1 MPHPTIGQRL
11 IILPVIDST
20 NNYAMGQATA
30 GQAGHGTVYFAL
42 EQTAGKGQRG
52 KTWLTTP
59 GENIMMS
66 VVIQPQALKTSQQFL
81 LSAAIALGCYDFFK
95 NYAGEETRIKW
106 PNDLYWRDR
115 KAGGILIE
123 SRLGNRESSIVNGQS
138 EAGNQFPQFGQAN
151 DLPTEKDTGTPATSN
166 QPATSSQDSR
176 LQPPQWLFAIAGMGI
191 NINQTQFAPE
201 ALRPVSLKQITG
213 KTYDIKALAM
223 ELCASLENRYQAIH
237 HPVQLLADYQ
247 QALYKLG
254 QSVKL
259 KKGNSVFETTIQGV
273 TPSGQLITRDT
284 LERYFDVG
292 EVEWII

>member
-1 MPHPTIGQRL
+1 
-11 IILPVIDST
+11 LPVIDST
-20 NNYAMGQATA
+20 NNYAMAQATA
-30 GQAGHGTVYFAL
+30 GLATHGTVYFAL

-52 KTWLTTP
+52 KTWHTTP

-95 NYAGEETRIKW
+95 TYAGDETSIKW
-106 PNDLYWRDR
+106 PNDIYWRDR
-115 KAGGILIE
+115 KAAGILIE
-123 SRLGNRESSIVNGQS
+123 SRVGNPLN
-138 EAGNQFPQFGQAN
+138 
-151 DLPTEKDTGTPATSN
+151 T
-166 QPATSSQDSR
+166 
-176 LQPPQWLFAIAGMGI
+176 WLFAIAGMGI

-213 KTYDIKALAM
+213 KTYDINTLAQ
-223 ELCASLENRYQAIH
+223 ELCTFLENRYQTIWN
-237 HPVQLLADYQ
+237 PQQLLADYQ

-259 KKGNSVFETTIQGV
+259 KKANSVFETTIQGV

-284 LERYFDVG
+284 LERQFEVG
-292 EVEWII
+292 EVEWVFKT

>member
-11 IILPVIDST
+11 IILPTIDST
-20 NNYAMGQATA
+20 NNYAMGQAAA
-30 GQAGHGTVYFAL
+30 GEAGHGTVYFAL

-52 KTWLTTP
+52 KTWLATT

-66 VVIQPQALKTSQQFL
+66 VVLHPHPLKINQQFL

-95 NYAGEETRIKW
+95 NYAGDETRIKW

-123 SRLGNRESSIVNGQS
+123 SRVGSQKS
-138 EAGNQFPQFGQAN
+138 EVRSQNPENQEPKAN
-151 DLPTEKDTGTPATSN
+151 SQQIAPEHLTSDLLPPTSWILAV
-166 QPATSSQDSR
+166 
-176 LQPPQWLFAIAGMGI
+176 AGMGI

-213 KTYDIKALAM
+213 KTYNIKALAR
-223 ELCASLENRYQAIH
+223 ELCNCLEIRYQAIQN
-237 HPVQLLADYQ
+237 PTQLLTDYH
-247 QALYKLG
+247 QALYKKG

-273 TPSGQLITRDT
+273 TPTGQLITRDT
-284 LERYFDVG
+284 LERYFEVG
-292 EVEWII
+292 EIEWVI

>member
-11 IILPVIDST
+11 IILPTIDST
-20 NNYAMGQATA
+20 NNYAMGQAAA

-52 KTWLTTP
+52 KAWLTTP

-106 PNDLYWRDR
+106 PNDIYWRDR

-123 SRLGNRESSIVNGQS
+123 SRVGSQKTEVRSLKSDPGFQTSDVR
-138 EAGNQFPQFGQAN
+138 PQ
-151 DLPTEKDTGTPATSN
+151 TS
-166 QPATSSQDSR
+166 D
-176 LQPPQWLFAIAGMGI
+176 WLFTIAGMGI

-213 KTYDIKALAM
+213 KTYDINALAR
-223 ELCASLENRYQAIH
+223 ELCTFLENRYQAIH
-237 HPVQLLADYQ
+237 NPVQLLADYH

-254 QSVKL
+254 QPVKL

-292 EVEWII
+292 EVEWVI